1 MIRERVTIQDYNRIS
16 KENEYFIWNFISKE
30 DIQILIFSFFKEN
43 EERHDMK
50 EILKYIDIPYYESY
64 IDENSIDFLI
74 NLGID
79 SNMLWKKDMALNS
92 VFHPLLI
99 SFNKRAKVKSTF
111 DFCYCKEGILDLI
124 LDLNPKFILDSKL
137 D

>member
-1 MIRERVTIQDYNRIS
+1 MIREQVTIQDYDRIS
-16 KENEYFIWNFISKE
+16 KENEYFIWNFISRHE
-30 DIQILIFSFFKEN
+30 PEILIFSFFKEN
-43 EERHDMK
+43 EERHDLK

-74 NLGID
+74 NIGINPK
-79 SNMLWKKDMALNS
+79 SLWKKDMGSKL
-92 VFHPLLI
+92 VFYPLLI

-124 LDLNPKFILDSKL
+124 LDLNPKFILDTKL